1 MTELKNRVVS
11 IYDRK
16 TSMRLA
22 TEEWLAF
29 DDICKRER
37 LKRKQLLEL
46 IEDKKAEGFGLTC
59 YVRLFTIA
67 YMHKLAKLAGLKNKP
82 YGDNKDIYQTFDMIS

>member
-1 MTELKNRVVS
+1 MTQLMNRVIS

-22 TEEWLAF
+22 KEEWLAF

-37 LKRKQLLEL
+37 LKRKKLLEL
-46 IEDKKAEGFGLTC
+46 IEDNKAAKVGLTC
-59 YVRLFTIA
+59 YVRVFTVA
-67 YMHKLAKLAGLKNKP
+67 YMHKLAKLSAGKVAE
-82 YGDNKDIYQTFDMIS
+82 DNKDIYQTFKMIS

>member
-1 MTELKNRVVS
+1 MTRLTNRVIS

-22 TEEWLAF
+22 LEEWMAF

-37 LKRKQLLEL
+37 LKRKKLLEL
-46 IEDKKAEGFGLTC
+46 IEDHKAPNLGLTC
-59 YVRLFTIA
+59 FVRLFTVA
-67 YMHKLAKLAGLKNKP
+67 YMHKLAKMAGLSRCANN
-82 YGDNKDIYQTFDMIS
+82 DNKDVYQTFHEIS